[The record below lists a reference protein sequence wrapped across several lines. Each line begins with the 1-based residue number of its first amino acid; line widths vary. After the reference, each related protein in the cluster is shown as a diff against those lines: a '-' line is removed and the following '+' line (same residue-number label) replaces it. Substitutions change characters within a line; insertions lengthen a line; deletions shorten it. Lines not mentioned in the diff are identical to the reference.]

1 MRRRGR
7 DGQGGRADRSA
18 TIGRGRRSLCPAPPS
33 PTGIAFPAR
42 PLAPTLALRLLR
54 VAGNVIVAAVVLVC
68 TLLLAVRFVVF
79 PALDDYRDRI
89 AATLTRQLGQPV
101 TIAGITGSW
110 DGWNPRLA
118 IAGFA
123 IHDRQRPDAPPVLS
137 LPQVDLVIAWTS
149 LLAFDVRLKE
159 LAIERPELFIR
170 RDTAGRL
177 HVAGIEIDP
186 DTQSDDAGFTD
197 WLLRQRLIVVR
208 DALVSWNDELRR
220 SPQLVLDHVMFRLER
235 GFNVHRF
242 GLTGSPPAD
251 LASPLDFRGEV
262 GAASFKDWRQ
272 AKGRFFVRLDFADVG
287 LWREWVPLL
296 QPVEAGQG
304 ALRLWFD
311 FAEGKPTNMVAD
323 LELTD
328 VRARA
333 RENLPALELTHV
345 GGRVAFANAPGKREI
360 TTTGF
365 TFTTAGG
372 ATRAD
377 GDDGEHDAGRAGRH
391 HRRPG
396 RVRPPRGGAAVVRR
410 RAPAAV
416 RHVAP

>member
-1 MRRRGR
+1 M
-7 DGQGGRADRSA
+7 
-18 TIGRGRRSLCPAPPS
+18 
-33 PTGIAFPAR
+33 
-42 PLAPTLALRLLR
+42 APTLALRLLR

-328 VRARA
+328 VRAGPREPARA
-333 RENLPALELTHV
+333 RAHPCRRPR
-345 GGRVAFANAPGKREI
+345 RVRER
-360 TTTGF
+360 TRQ
-365 TFTTAGG
+365 ARDHDHRLHLHDRRRRDS
-372 ATRAD
+372 RAD